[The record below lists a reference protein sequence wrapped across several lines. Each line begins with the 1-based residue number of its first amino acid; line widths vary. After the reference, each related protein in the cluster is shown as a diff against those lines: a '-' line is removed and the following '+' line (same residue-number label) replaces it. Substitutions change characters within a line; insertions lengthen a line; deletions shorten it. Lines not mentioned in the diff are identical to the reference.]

1 MRKHFTTFSITAMA
15 LLLAAC
21 GDSSKPAEESKFV
34 VDEESGA
41 IDAAITTDEGT
52 ATVKSGANAPEELP
66 LGFTLFP
73 GAEVVSNTSFE
84 QKDKTITII
93 SLASDAGPDKLV
105 EHYRKQAEDA
115 GIAIKLEMSVNDGQM
130 IGGDDGKGNTFSL
143 DTKKAGSDLI
153 DPDTEEMDEEE
164 KEFQAFRPEQ
174 ETGGDDAEA
183 APAKTTATL
192 TLSGNFK
199 K

>member
-1 MRKHFTTFSITAMA
+1 MRKQFTSSSFMAMA
-15 LLLAAC
+15 LLLTAC

-41 IDAAITTDEGT
+41 IDAAITTNEGT

-105 EHYRKQAEDA
+105 EHYRKQAKDA
-115 GIAIKLEMSVNDGQM
+115 GISIKLEMSVNDGQM

-143 DTKKAGSDLI
+143 DTKKAGTGLI

-174 ETGGDDAEA
+174 ESGDDDPEA
-183 APAKTTATL
+183 ASAKTTATL